1 MKLKTQFNKFY
12 DKIRIKNETEDLKE
26 KRETLE
32 EDIKSY
38 FPTELEK
45 QDIQVNKSD
54 IKIFDQG
61 SYTYHTTINT
71 KPYDRDVAVAIP
83 LDIVKY
89 DDPRKIKRMLLDS
102 LCKVATRTVSI
113 KEPCVNVSYVR
124 DGKEWMHIDLPL
136 YALVDGTYYLAR
148 GKEFSDVYSWEE
160 ADPKGLNGV
169 LKSALEGNDQLR
181 RMVRFI
187 KKWRDIQYENSTR
200 NHEIPPSIGLTF
212 LSCDTFVDIYY
223 GNQHDDLRELLHIM
237 KEIKGEFA
245 LTYNNGDLEKAVIR
259 KRLPVV
265 PNTDIFSKM
274 MSSSDSYGVKFYNKL
289 SAAINDLTDA
299 INADDDAEASRYVR
313 KVFGD
318 EFELVEKKACTDTSF
333 LSGREH
339 SFG

>member
-89 DDPRKIKRMLLDS
+89 DDPRKIKKMLLDS

-113 KEPCVNVSYVR
+113 KEPCVNVSYAR

-160 ADPKGLNGV
+160 ADP
-169 LKSALEGNDQLR
+169 
-181 RMVRFI
+181 
-187 KKWRDIQYENSTR
+187 
-200 NHEIPPSIGLTF
+200 
-212 LSCDTFVDIYY
+212 
-223 GNQHDDLRELLHIM
+223 
-237 KEIKGEFA
+237 
-245 LTYNNGDLEKAVIR
+245 
-259 KRLPVV
+259 
-265 PNTDIFSKM
+265 
-274 MSSSDSYGVKFYNKL
+274 
-289 SAAINDLTDA
+289 
-299 INADDDAEASRYVR
+299 
-313 KVFGD
+313 
-318 EFELVEKKACTDTSF
+318 
-333 LSGREH
+333 
-339 SFG
+339 

>member
-1 MKLKTQFNKFY
+1 MRLKTQFNKFY

-71 KPYDRDVAVAIP
+71 EPYDRDVAVAIP

-89 DDPRKIKRMLLDS
+89 DDSRKIKKMLLDS

-113 KEPCVNVSYVR
+113 KEPCVNVSYVC

-160 ADPKGLNGV
+160 ADPKGLNNV

-200 NHEIPPSIGLTF
+200 DHEIPPSIGLTF
-212 LSCDTFVDIYY
+212 LTWDTFVNIYY

-237 KEIKGEFA
+237 NGIKDKFV

-259 KRLPVV
+259 RRLPVV
-265 PNTDIFSKM
+265 PNTDVFSKM

-289 SAAINDLTDA
+289 LAAINDLTDA